1 MKLNKDI
8 ILAVAAIISL
18 GAFAFFLK
26 NEVETAN
33 DTLNNWQNMGYY
45 VRSFNTWDD
54 IHMRRM
60 YTVHVITPTY
70 EYFVTD
76 FSKSEAVQAIKGMMN
91 A

>member
-1 MKLNKDI
+1 MKIDKDI
-8 ILAVAAIISL
+8 ILAATAIISL
-18 GAFAFFLK
+18 GAFAFFMK
-26 NEVETAN
+26 KEVDTTN

-45 VRSFNTWDD
+45 VRSFSTWDNV
-54 IHMRRM
+54 HYRYM